1 MNAIKDMVDWKL
13 LGTQLGVMAPK
24 MQEIDVNNGGRIAG
38 CRWDL
43 MQFWL
48 ESDVS
53 CSWKKLIDALR
64 KIDKS
69 VMAEKISANY
79 CPHYKGTLGCIDIC
93 ITHYM

>member
-1 MNAIKDMVDWKL
+1 MADWKL
-13 LGTQLGVMAPK
+13 LGAQLGVMAPK
-24 MQEIDVNNGGRIAG
+24 MQEIDVYNRGQIAD
-38 CRWDL
+38 CRLDL

-69 VMAEKISANY
+69 VMAS
-79 CPHYKGTLGCIDIC
+79 TLR
-93 ITHYM
+93 